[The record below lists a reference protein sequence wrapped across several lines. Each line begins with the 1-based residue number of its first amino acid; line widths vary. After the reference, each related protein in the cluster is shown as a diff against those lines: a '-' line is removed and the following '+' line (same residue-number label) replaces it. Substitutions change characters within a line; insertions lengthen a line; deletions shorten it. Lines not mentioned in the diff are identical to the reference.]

1 LANTGGGLLNSSILA
16 PQHVA
21 SGGTQVAAN
30 PVNALSSG
38 QAVHNP
44 FGLSASQAPTW
55 GQRTFGNNMI
65 GQGIDET
72 LAMVDPRASSPQL
85 AEARMGALKNFA
97 KDQFTS
103 GMKDQMNFAPA
114 PAMPNRQA
122 PQQQQ
127 QGNNVTPYTVNSL
140 NRFNR
145 RLNPFG
151 GGL

>member
-1 LANTGGGLLNSSILA
+1 M
-16 PQHVA
+16 V
-21 SGGTQVAAN
+21 
-30 PVNALSSG
+30 
-38 QAVHNP
+38 
-44 FGLSASQAPTW
+44 
-55 GQRTFGNNMI
+55 

-114 PAMPNRQA
+114 PAMPNRQV

>member
-1 LANTGGGLLNSSILA
+1 
-16 PQHVA
+16 
-21 SGGTQVAAN
+21 
-30 PVNALSSG
+30 
-38 QAVHNP
+38 
-44 FGLSASQAPTW
+44 
-55 GQRTFGNNMI
+55 
-65 GQGIDET
+65 
-72 LAMVDPRASSPQL
+72 
-85 AEARMGALKNFA
+85 MGALKNFA